1 MPGYV
6 PWEEQ
11 GLRSDTESLSPGRAP
26 EQLGDAGSQRATRQ
40 RQGDLDSGQPA
51 SSGSPW
57 GDEVISRPFAPE
69 PWH

>member
-1 MPGYV
+1 MTP
-6 PWEEQ
+6 
-11 GLRSDTESLSPGRAP
+11 SLSPGRAP